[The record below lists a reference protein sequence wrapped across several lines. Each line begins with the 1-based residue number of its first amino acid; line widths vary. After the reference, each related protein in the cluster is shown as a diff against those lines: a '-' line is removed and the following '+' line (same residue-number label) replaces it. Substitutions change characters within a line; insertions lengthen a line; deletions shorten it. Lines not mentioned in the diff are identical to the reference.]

1 MPREILT
8 GTGTIQPED
17 ERIQAQEAALLT
29 GQDYSLAHQE
39 QMIQDAFSQTSQVT
53 NSMWEQFAKNRG
65 IKTLGRSYSR
75 NSFVNLLMLSEGYPF
90 DSLFSTDPLMAKTR
104 AYYGKKA
111 YDLLSQ
117 GSENAKLEEIF
128 RKAGENLMEEKLP
141 GLEIAEKEITDDM
154 DEQAQLEADQS
165 NRKTE
170 QNVARAA
177 MMATL
182 LQDYIQFQ
190 TQSFKDYLKQCGH
203 SETHQAPNESLQA
216 ATAYCDSVSRLGAFQ
231 KSLKTPQT
239 SSFSPVT
246 YIRPRFYLEYFGSRL
261 AHNTLREAS
270 QKISMAKIEN
280 LSRNVINNIMSVQDP
295 DAIAFAADPLTK
307 DGQSFGFTLDE
318 DGNIYKTPSEDIQEI
333 RLKLNDCRDAQGN
346 VTMAAVYDSLSQ
358 MLSKN
363 PMEQGT
369 EEILNRIYINGENAY
384 DKYHR
389 GDRNDLVSMPDLI
402 RTIMGEITLGEKRAE
417 LVRLEGVSENSSK
430 IKPVILPI
438 HVDFTGTPAT
448 QEAVNAYK
456 QLWQNDPH
464 KKKRH
469 KKNRRGRHCPAKSI

>member
-1 MPREILT
+1 
-8 GTGTIQPED
+8 
-17 ERIQAQEAALLT
+17 
-29 GQDYSLAHQE
+29 
-39 QMIQDAFSQTSQVT
+39 
-53 NSMWEQFAKNRG
+53 
-65 IKTLGRSYSR
+65 
-75 NSFVNLLMLSEGYPF
+75 
-90 DSLFSTDPLMAKTR
+90 
-104 AYYGKKA
+104 
-111 YDLLSQ
+111 
-117 GSENAKLEEIF
+117 
-128 RKAGENLMEEKLP
+128 MEEKVP

-177 MMATL
+177 VMATL
-182 LQDYIQFQ
+182 LQDYLQFQ
-190 TQSFKDYLKQCGH
+190 TQSFKDYIKQCDH
-203 SETHQAPNESLQA
+203 SETHQALNESLQV

-270 QKISMAKIEN
+270 QKISVAKIEN